1 MENCAVLVVDDDT
14 SIHEVVR
21 LLLRKRC
28 SKVDAAADGARGVE
42 MLQKGGYDVVI
53 LDLMLPVLNGFQVI
67 DQLKQLSKP
76 PRLIVLSAISRHFD
90 DRFPD
95 DAVVLQK
102 PFDITRVDEVVRSL

>member
-1 MENCAVLVVDDDT
+1 MENCTVLVVDDDS

-28 SKVDAAADGARGVE
+28 SKVDGAVDGGRGVE
-42 MLQKGGYDVVI
+42 MLRQGDYDVVI

-67 DQLKQLSKP
+67 DQLKHLQKQP
-76 PRLIVLSAISRHFD
+76 KLIVLSAISRHFD
-90 DRFPD
+90 ERFPD

-102 PFDITRVDEVVRSL
+102 PFDISRVDEVVRAL